1 MNKQYP
7 RLKRTVV
14 FVGMMGSGKTTIAQ
28 SIAELFDI
36 PFIDTDTDIENSE
49 GKSINDIFASNG
61 EAYFRKLETKTI
73 RNSLQKGIKSIS
85 IGGGAYLLEA
95 NRQIIEENS
104 VSVWLQTETSAIWNR
119 ISNHTHRPLLQ
130 TENPYATLVSLVE
143 ERTPIY
149 RLAQIH
155 VRSEHLDSQEYC
167 VNKTIEALL
176 TAPRELS
183 LF

>member
-7 RLKRTVV
+7 RLKRSVV

-36 PFIDTDTDIENSE
+36 PFIDTDIVIENSE
-49 GKSINDIFASNG
+49 ESSINDIFATKG

-85 IGGGAYLLEA
+85 VGGGAYLVEA

-104 VSVWLQTETSAIWNR
+104 VSVWLQTDTSAIWNR
-119 ISNHTHRPLLQ
+119 IRNHTHRPLLQ

-149 RLAQIH
+149 RMAQIH
-155 VRSEHLDSQEYC
+155 VLPEHLESQEYI
-167 VNKTIEALL
+167 VNKTIEALI
-176 TAPRELS
+176 TAPKELN